1 MSMLKAL
8 QFDRV
13 GEHKSERPMGDR
25 RRALLAAGAL
35 VAAIT
40 LVMISP
46 APASAQ
52 NRAGGE
58 YNGTHAGLGAKGYD
72 VVAYFTQGK
81 AVKGSDRYTHA
92 FGGVTWQFASA
103 THRDSFK
110 AEPERYAPQY
120 GGFCSWGVAEKER
133 LFDVDPV
140 NGWAIHNGKLYMNF
154 NADINKVFQR
164 DPAGLVQK
172 ANANWPRLS
181 S

>member
-1 MSMLKAL
+1 MTMLNAL
-8 QFDRV
+8 QSGGV
-13 GEHKSERPMGDR
+13 GEHRRAAGDR
-25 RRALLAAGAL
+25 RSLLLAAGAL
-35 VAAIT
+35 LATIALA
-40 LVMISP
+40 LVS
-46 APASAQ
+46 AGPASAQ

-58 YNGTHAGLGAKGYD
+58 YNGTYAGLGAKGYD
-72 VVAYFTQGK
+72 VVAYFTQGS

-103 THRDSFK
+103 THRDAFK

-120 GGFCSWGVAEKER
+120 GGFCSWGVAEKGR

-154 NADINKVFQR
+154 NADINKVFQS
-164 DPAGLVQK
+164 DPAGYVEK
-172 ANANWPRLS
+172 ASSNWPKLS